1 MSTILKWLFFTS
13 SFCLAFSGFVGPVF
27 ASCYDNTQYYGSA
40 SKTYKTKNFSNKANT
55 EDIEATV
62 DLAVR
67 SAWDDFVASCFEG
80 GQLQEYLNKK
90 DSVLGDINKFISID
104 QTSEKI
110 NKKDKLVEVEV
121 LVTINKKL
129 IDGLFTQASSAS
141 AGGGSLLVTI
151 FAARQASFVKDSQ
164 TTILDP
170 NVTKRNE
177 SKDLQTSESVAD
189 QDDTSVVE
197 SNQTVS
203 KSQTRSSGVTVTGG
217 NETTAVERDFVV
229 VSSADIETKT
239 SEVLSING
247 FEPIGYTDLVNECG
261 GAEPEVVEAELA
273 LNGKMLRETRKAVLI
288 SARDCG
294 IELFAT
300 GTIDISIP
308 KKSSVEGYSVIV
320 SVSGIV
326 EDITSRFPKKVAV
339 IGPIQANAAAPT
351 DQAAIRE
358 ALKIAAEAA
367 ANEIVSRLN
376 AKGIN

>member
-1 MSTILKWLFFTS
+1 MSTILKSLLFVS
-13 SFCLAFSGFVGPVF
+13 SFCFAFSGFVGPAF

-55 EDIEATV
+55 EDIDATV

>member
-1 MSTILKWLFFTS
+1 MSTILKWLLFTS

-197 SNQTVS
+197 SNQTAS

>member
-1 MSTILKWLFFTS
+1 MSIILKWLLFTS

-55 EDIEATV
+55 EDIDATV

-197 SNQTVS
+197 SSQTVS

>member
-1 MSTILKWLFFTS
+1 MSIILKWLLFTS

-55 EDIEATV
+55 EDIDATV
-62 DLAVR
+62 ELAVR

>member
-1 MSTILKWLFFTS
+1 MSKTLKWLLFTS

-189 QDDTSVVE
+189 QDDTSIVE

>member
-1 MSTILKWLFFTS
+1 MSTILKWLLFTS

-177 SKDLQTSESVAD
+177 SKGLQTSESVAD

-247 FEPIGYTDLVNECG
+247 FEPMYMRAFVGSKGSSD
-261 GAEPEVVEAELA
+261 
-273 LNGKMLRETRKAVLI
+273 ML
-288 SARDCG
+288 
-294 IELFAT
+294 T
-300 GTIDISIP
+300 G
-308 KKSSVEGYSVIV
+308 
-320 SVSGIV
+320 
-326 EDITSRFPKKVAV
+326 
-339 IGPIQANAAAPT
+339 
-351 DQAAIRE
+351 
-358 ALKIAAEAA
+358 
-367 ANEIVSRLN
+367 
-376 AKGIN
+376 

>member
-1 MSTILKWLFFTS
+1 MSTILKWLLFTS
-13 SFCLAFSGFVGPVF
+13 SFCLAFSGFFGPVF
-27 ASCYDNTQYYGSA
+27 ASCYDNTQYYGFA

-55 EDIEATV
+55 EDIDATV

-294 IELFAT
+294 IQLFAT

>member
-1 MSTILKWLFFTS
+1 MSTILKWLLFTS

-40 SKTYKTKNFSNKANT
+40 SKAYKTKNFSNKANT

>member
-1 MSTILKWLFFTS
+1 MSTILRSLLFAS
-13 SFCLAFSGFVGPVF
+13 SFCFAFSGFIGPVF
-27 ASCYDNTQYYGSA
+27 ATCYDNTQYYGSA
-40 SKTYKTKNFSNKANT
+40 SKTYKTKNFSSKANP

>member
-1 MSTILKWLFFTS
+1 MSTILKWLLFTS

-55 EDIEATV
+55 EDIDATV

-197 SNQTVS
+197 SSQTVS

>member
-1 MSTILKWLFFTS
+1 MSTILKYLLLAS
-13 SFCLAFSGFVGPVF
+13 SFCFAFSGFVGPAF

-55 EDIEATV
+55 EDIDATV

-197 SNQTVS
+197 SSQTVS

>member
-1 MSTILKWLFFTS
+1 MSTILKYLLFAS
-13 SFCLAFSGFVGPVF
+13 SFYFAFSGFVGPAF

-339 IGPIQANAAAPT
+339 IGPIQASAAAPT

>member
-1 MSTILKWLFFTS
+1 MFLILRRLLIALSLCF
-13 SFCLAFSGFVGPVF
+13 AFSGFVGPAF

-40 SKTYKTKNFSNKANT
+40 SKTYKTKNFSNKANP

-90 DSVLGDINKFISID
+90 DSVLEDINNFISID
-104 QTSEKI
+104 QTSEKL

-129 IDGLFTQASSAS
+129 IDGLFTQASSAI
-141 AGGGSLLVTI
+141 AGGGSLLVTV

-170 NVTKRNE
+170 NVTKREEN
-177 SKDLQTSESVAD
+177 KNLQTSESVAD

-217 NETTAVERDFVV
+217 NETTAVERDFLV

-273 LNGKMLRETRKAVLI
+273 LNGKMSRETRKAVLI
-288 SARDCG
+288 SLRDCG

>member
-1 MSTILKWLFFTS
+1 MSTILKWLLFTS

>member
-1 MSTILKWLFFTS
+1 MSKTLKWLLFTS

>member
-1 MSTILKWLFFTS
+1 MSTILKSLLFVS
-13 SFCLAFSGFVGPVF
+13 SFCFAFSGFVGPAF

-141 AGGGSLLVTI
+141 AGSGSLLVTI

>member
-1 MSTILKWLFFTS
+1 MSKTLKWLLFTS

-55 EDIEATV
+55 EDIDATV

-197 SNQTVS
+197 SSQTVS

>member
-1 MSTILKWLFFTS
+1 MSIILKWLLFTS

>member
-1 MSTILKWLFFTS
+1 MSTILKWLLFTS

-55 EDIEATV
+55 EDIDATV
-62 DLAVR
+62 ELAVR

>member
-1 MSTILKWLFFTS
+1 MSIILKWLLFTS

-55 EDIEATV
+55 EDIDATV

-67 SAWDDFVASCFEG
+67 SAWDDFVASCFES

-90 DSVLGDINKFISID
+90 ESVLGDINKFISID

>member
-273 LNGKMLRETRKAVLI
+273 LNGKMLRETRKAVLL

>member
-1 MSTILKWLFFTS
+1 M
-13 SFCLAFSGFVGPVF
+13 
-27 ASCYDNTQYYGSA
+27 
-40 SKTYKTKNFSNKANT
+40 
-55 EDIEATV
+55 
-62 DLAVR
+62 
-67 SAWDDFVASCFEG
+67 
-80 GQLQEYLNKK
+80 
-90 DSVLGDINKFISID
+90 
-104 QTSEKI
+104 
-110 NKKDKLVEVEV
+110 
-121 LVTINKKL
+121 
-129 IDGLFTQASSAS
+129 
-141 AGGGSLLVTI
+141 
-151 FAARQASFVKDSQ
+151 
-164 TTILDP
+164 
-170 NVTKRNE
+170 
-177 SKDLQTSESVAD
+177 
-189 QDDTSVVE
+189 
-197 SNQTVS
+197 
-203 KSQTRSSGVTVTGG
+203 
-217 NETTAVERDFVV
+217 
-229 VSSADIETKT
+229 
-239 SEVLSING
+239 
-247 FEPIGYTDLVNECG
+247 
-261 GAEPEVVEAELA
+261 VEAELA

>member
-1 MSTILKWLFFTS
+1 MSTILKWLLFTS

-164 TTILDP
+164 TTILAP

>member
-1 MSTILKWLFFTS
+1 MSIILKWLLFTS

-55 EDIEATV
+55 EDIDATV

-197 SNQTVS
+197 SNQTIS

>member
-1 MSTILKWLFFTS
+1 MSTILKWLLFTS

-367 ANEIVSRLN
+367 ANEVVSRLN

>member
-1 MSTILKWLFFTS
+1 MSTILKWLLFTS

-90 DSVLGDINKFISID
+90 DSVLGDIDKFISID

>member
-1 MSTILKWLFFTS
+1 MSIILKWLLFTS

-55 EDIEATV
+55 EDIDATV

>member
-1 MSTILKWLFFTS
+1 MSKILKWLLFTS

-55 EDIEATV
+55 EDIDATV

-90 DSVLGDINKFISID
+90 DSVLGDIDKFISID

>member
-1 MSTILKWLFFTS
+1 MSTILKWLLFTS

-129 IDGLFTQASSAS
+129 IDGLFIQASSAS

>member
-1 MSTILKWLFFTS
+1 MSTILKWLLFTS
-13 SFCLAFSGFVGPVF
+13 SFCVAFSGFVGPVF

>member
-1 MSTILKWLFFTS
+1 MSTILKWLLFTS

-197 SNQTVS
+197 SSQTVS

>member
-1 MSTILKWLFFTS
+1 MSTILKWLLFTS

-90 DSVLGDINKFISID
+90 DSVLGDIDKFISID

-229 VSSADIETKT
+229 VSSADFETKT

>member
-1 MSTILKWLFFTS
+1 MSTILKWLLFTS

-55 EDIEATV
+55 EDIDATV

-273 LNGKMLRETRKAVLI
+273 LNGKMLRETRKSVLI

>member
-1 MSTILKWLFFTS
+1 MSTIIKYLLFAS
-13 SFCLAFSGFVGPVF
+13 SFCFAFSGFVGPAF

-62 DLAVR
+62 DLAVK

-90 DSVLGDINKFISID
+90 DSVLGDIDKFISID

-177 SKDLQTSESVAD
+177 NKDLQTSESAAD

>member
-1 MSTILKWLFFTS
+1 MSTILKWLLFTS

-55 EDIEATV
+55 EDIDATV

>member
-1 MSTILKWLFFTS
+1 MSIILKWLLFTS

-197 SNQTVS
+197 SSQTVS